1 MEEPDKKRGYPF
13 SKLRHNATLEVL
25 KNISYYD
32 ALRFIFRVNK
42 ESRTFLE
49 NKMTLIRNGFENDG
63 LIIQEL
69 NLSELE
75 EI

>member
-1 MEEPDKKRGYPF
+1 MAQIMKRGHPF
-13 SKLRHNATLEVL
+13 YKLRYNVTLEVL

-42 ESRTFLE
+42 EARTFLLQ
-49 NKMTLIRNGFENDG
+49 KMTMIRNGFENDG
-63 LIIQEL
+63 LVIHKI
-69 NLSELE
+69 NLTEYE